1 MPQLPPAINGT
12 EQRLDVVIDA
22 LRVLIADVET
32 LTQSQAHPEPV
43 TTHEVVLQEPK
54 KPAKKKRS

>member
-12 EQRLDVVIDA
+12 EQRLDVVIDELRA
-22 LRVLIADVET
+22 LRADVDT
-32 LTQSQAHPEPV
+32 LIQSQERPKPI

>member
-1 MPQLPPAINGT
+1 MLQLPPAINGT
-12 EQRLDVVIDA
+12 EQRLDVVIGE

-32 LTQSQAHPEPV
+32 LIQSRERPEPI
-43 TTHEVVLQEPK
+43 TDEVVLQEPK